1 MSGQAE
7 ISKWRDYKFGMFIH
21 YGLYS
26 VLGEGEWAMY
36 NKPIDRDEYAKLAE
50 QFTAE
55 RFDAGHL
62 AALAKRAGM
71 KYMVLTSR
79 HHDGFCLFDSH
90 CSVGDFTVMH
100 TPAGRD
106 LLREYVEACRREGMA
121 AGIYYSPMD
130 WRFEGFFFPKMYQ
143 KSALRMRQQ
152 CHEQVRELMSNY
164 GKIDILW
171 YDGGEDHW
179 LAHGRDL
186 HAEVPRPENW
196 RERPIV
202 EEFWGEYE
210 LDAMV
215 RGLQPH
221 IVINNRLGRRRLG
234 DYTTPERIV
243 GSFDK
248 EHPWETC
255 DTISES
261 WGWMPG
267 TRLRSLEEVIH
278 LLIDVVTGGGNLLLN
293 VSPMGDGS
301 LEESHERRLLEI
313 GDWLGRYGEA
323 IYGTKGGP
331 ILNDKEYGGAVS
343 RGNAVYLLI
352 KNKNCTVVRL
362 PLLGAGMKQVS
373 ALTGEEGV
381 TAAEENGILT
391 IKLPERNRASVATI
405 VKVELDRDV
414 AAHYKDFDVRAS
426 GMKHYL

>member
-1 MSGQAE
+1 MSKKTE
-7 ISKWRDYKFGMFIH
+7 IQKWCDYKFGMFIH

-36 NKPIDRDEYAKLAE
+36 NKPIDKDEYAELTK

-55 RFDAGHL
+55 RFEAAHL
-62 AALAKRAGM
+62 ASVAKRAGM

-79 HHDGFCLFDSH
+79 HHDGFCLFDSPS
-90 CSVGDFTVMH
+90 SVGDFTVMK
-100 TPAGRD
+100 TPARRD
-106 LLREYVEACRREGMA
+106 LIREYVEACRKEGLG

-130 WRFEGFFFPKMYQ
+130 WRFEGFFFPKMYK
-143 KSALRMRQQ
+143 KSALRMKQQ
-152 CHEQVRELMSNY
+152 CYDQVKELMSNY

-171 YDGGEDHW
+171 YDGGDDHW

-196 RERPIV
+196 VDRPIV

-210 LDAMV
+210 LDAIV

-221 IVINNRLGRRRLG
+221 IVINNRLGRHRCG
-234 DYTTPERIV
+234 DYITPERIV
-243 GSFDK
+243 GGFNNRD
-248 EHPWETC
+248 PWETC
-255 DTISES
+255 DTLSET

-267 TRLRSLEEVIH
+267 TKLRSKENVIH

-313 GDWLGRYGEA
+313 GDWLARYGEA

-331 ILNDKEYGGAVS
+331 VINDKEFGGAVS
-343 RGNAVYLLI
+343 RKNFVYFLI
-352 KNKNCTVVRL
+352 KNKECTSVRL
-362 PLLGAGMKQVS
+362 PLLGAKVQGIC
-373 ALTGEEGV
+373 ALTGEEGLSGS
-381 TAAEENGILT
+381 EEDGILT
-391 IKLPERNRASVATI
+391 ITLPTQNRAPIATI
-405 VKVELDRDV
+405 VKIELDRDV
-414 AAHYKDFDVRAS
+414 AGHYKDFDVHS
-426 GMKHYL
+426 FDMKCYL